1 VYYLITGYVS
11 FLAYIDLP
19 TLPKYKW
26 NILLGKD
33 HIKIVAEN
41 RKARHDY
48 FIEDE
53 YEAGLVLKGTE
64 VKSLRLGRAN
74 LKDSYAKIK
83 DGEVFVYQM
92 HIGPYPYAHYD
103 NHDPLRPRKLLL
115 HRREIKKLYGKVN
128 EKGHTLV
135 PIRLYFRN
143 GKVKILL
150 ALAKGKRKYDK
161 REAIKRRDEQRLMQR
176 EHKENY

>member
-1 VYYLITGYVS
+1 M
-11 FLAYIDLP
+11 
-19 TLPKYKW
+19 PK
-26 NILLGKD
+26 G
-33 HIKIVAEN
+33 HIKIIAVN

-64 VKSLRLGRAN
+64 VKSLRLGKAN
-74 LKDSYAKIK
+74 LKDSYARIK
-83 DGEVFVYQM
+83 DGEVFVYQL
-92 HIGPYPYAHYD
+92 HIGPYPFAYYD

-115 HRREIKKLYGKVN
+115 HKREIKRLYGKIN

-135 PIRLYFRN
+135 PLKLFFKN

-161 REAIKRRDEQRLMQR
+161 REAIKRRDEQRELDR
-176 EHKENY
+176 ERKHYS